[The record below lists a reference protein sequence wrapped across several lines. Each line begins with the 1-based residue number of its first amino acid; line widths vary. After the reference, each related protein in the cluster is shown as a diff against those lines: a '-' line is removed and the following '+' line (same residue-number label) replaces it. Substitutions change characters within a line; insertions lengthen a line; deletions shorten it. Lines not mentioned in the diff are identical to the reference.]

1 MKIETKYDIGQE
13 VWVMLD
19 NKPQC
24 MKIWGVNVNIQE
36 GFDGQYTLPD
46 KTNIEYYNWGKHHII
61 AEEYLFPTKEELLK
75 SL

>member
-1 MKIETKYDIGQE
+1 MKIETNYDIGQE

-46 KTNIEYYNWGKHHII
+46 KTNIEYYN
-61 AEEYLFPTKEELLK
+61 
-75 SL
+75 